1 MSRNDGPGILRALAQ
16 PVTYLGVAM
25 LAFVYCAV
33 AYLLIADRKDD
44 FRDAVRDGE
53 NLARIIDQSYSHI
66 FKSIDAALL
75 LLRESYQ
82 QNTSA
87 FNLSVLVRDPSIRN
101 ELIFDFTIY
110 DASGRIVDTS
120 YSNSIV
126 GGDRRNLEGFSA
138 HANSTEDQL
147 FVGKPY
153 KTKVSDRWAILVTRR
168 IIKSDGTF
176 AGVIAAFLD
185 PIELG
190 KRIAKLDLGPGG
202 ALALVSFDGF
212 MYTRIADGKIDPE
225 SIGQKLLPKTNIL
238 KYGGPNKRGHYWNSP
253 GVIDGISRLI
263 SYQAIESFPLTAVV
277 GVSEAEVYRHANENR
292 LIYLGMASLL
302 TVAILIAIYIGATR
316 ERKLFETT
324 SELRQAKDSLVQ
336 ANQELETRVVERTTE
351 LAQEMRR
358 REEVQIRLEQTNQ
371 DLEMRVADRTKELAQ
386 EMRRREE
393 AQISLVQAQKM
404 EAVGQLTA
412 GIAHDFNNLLA
423 VIQGSLG
430 FVEGAAV
437 RGLAAEPELI
447 DAALRATRRGSEL
460 VRRLLAFARQS
471 PLEAQPTV
479 VDQLVMDTLRLLQ
492 RTLGEKI
499 EIVTRLDA
507 TAAIVSV
514 DRNQLA
520 NALLNLALNARDA
533 MAEGGQL
540 TIATTCKPTRWA
552 ATEGRIRWPT
562 GEEICITVSD
572 TGVGMTE
579 EVRSRVYEP
588 FFTTK
593 VDGLGT
599 GLGLSM
605 VHGFVEQTGGH
616 IEIESLVGQG
626 TTITICLPRID
637 PAEKTAEPNSVLA
650 SAESGRELTVLLVED
665 DRDVRI
671 VTAAQLKQMGYKVHA
686 VSNGMEALELV
697 VSPADIDI
705 ILTDVVL
712 PGGLDGVAL
721 VKEAMQ
727 ARPDI
732 GVLCMSGYDPT
743 QKHSKWLKMQNI
755 EFLEKPFTSARLAQ
769 ALDAAIA
776 R

>member
-1 MSRNDGPGILRALAQ
+1 MSRNDGAGILRALAQ
-16 PVTYLGVAM
+16 PVTYLGAAM

-44 FRDAVRDGE
+44 FSDAVRDGE

-66 FKSIDAALL
+66 FKSVDAALL

-82 QNTSA
+82 LNTSA

-120 YSNSIV
+120 YSNNIV
-126 GGDRRNLEGFSA
+126 GGDRHNLEGFRA

-153 KTKVSDRWAILVTRR
+153 KTKASDRWAILVTRR
-168 IIKSDGTF
+168 ITKSDGTF

-202 ALALVSFDGF
+202 AFALVSFDGF
-212 MYTRIADGKIDPE
+212 MYTRVADGKIDPE
-225 SIGQKLLPKTNIL
+225 SIGQKLLPSTNIL

-292 LIYLGMASLL
+292 LIYLGIASLL

-316 ERKLFETT
+316 ERKLFETA

-471 PLEAQPTV
+471 PLKAQPTV

-492 RTLGEKI
+492 HTLGEKI

-540 TIATTCKPTRWA
+540 TIATNCKPARWA
-552 ATEGRIRWPT
+552 ATEGPIRWPT

-650 SAESGRELTVLLVED
+650 SAEGGRELTVLLVED

>member
-16 PVTYLGVAM
+16 PVTYLGAAM
-25 LAFVYCAV
+25 LVFIYCAV

-44 FRDAVRDGE
+44 FNDAVRDGG

-66 FKSIDAALL
+66 FKSIDATLL

-87 FNLSVLVRDPSIRN
+87 FNLPVLVRDPSIRN

-126 GGDRRNLEGFSA
+126 GGDRRNLEGFRV

-147 FVGKPY
+147 FVSNPY
-153 KTKVSDRWAILVTRR
+153 MTKVSGRWAILVTRR
-168 IIKSDGTF
+168 ITKSDGTF

-202 ALALVSFDGF
+202 AFALVSFDGF
-212 MYTRIADGKIDPE
+212 MYTRVADGKIVPE

-238 KYGGPNKRGHYWNSP
+238 KYRGPNKRGYYWNSP

-263 SYQAIESFPLTAVV
+263 SYQAIESFPLTVVV

-292 LIYLGMASLL
+292 LIYLGIAALL
-302 TVAILIAIYIGATR
+302 TVAILIAIYLGATR

-324 SELRQAKDSLVQ
+324 SKLQQAKDSLVQ
-336 ANQELETRVVERTTE
+336 ANQELETRVVDRTTE
-351 LAQEMRR
+351 LAQEMQR
-358 REEVQIRLEQTNQ
+358 REEVQIRLAQTNQ
-371 DLEMRVADRTKELAQ
+371 ELEMRVADRTNELAQ

-430 FVEGAAV
+430 FVEGAAM
-437 RGLAAEPELI
+437 RGLTAEPELI

-471 PLEAQPTV
+471 PLLAQPTI

-492 RTLGEKI
+492 HSLGEKI

-507 TAAIVSV
+507 MAAIVSV

-552 ATEGRIRWPT
+552 ATEGPIRWPT

-637 PAEKTAEPNSVLA
+637 PAEKTGEPNAVLA
-650 SAESGRELTVLLVED
+650 SAASGREQTVLLVED
-665 DRDVRI
+665 DPDVRI

-686 VSNGMEALELV
+686 VSNGMEALDLV

-769 ALDAAIA
+769 ALNAAIA